1 MIITLCGPRKN
12 LQMFDIVKDDLETKF
27 HIVLEPNWSFSK
39 EDLEKFTDEQFRH
52 LHEVHYRK
60 MAMSDAVVII
70 DYPNPV
76 GYDTQREITMAKSMG
91 IPIYRLSPLIGDTE
105 NRGTAFDWAFDKT
118 STIESMS
125 NEELVREVER
135 RTENGR
141 LSFDV
146 SIASE
151 G

>member
-12 LQMFDIVKDDLETKF
+12 IQMFDIVKDDLETKF

-39 EDLEKFTDEQFRH
+39 EDLAKFTNAQFKR
-52 LHEVHYRK
+52 LHEVHYKK

-76 GYDTQREITMAKSMG
+76 GDDTQREIDMAKTMG
-91 IPIYRLSPLIGDTE
+91 IPIYGLASMMINVE
-105 NRGTAFDWAFDKT
+105 NRDTAFDWAFDKT
-118 STIESMS
+118 SPIESMS
-125 NEELVREVER
+125 NEELVKEVER
-135 RTENGR
+135 RTENGM

-146 SIASE
+146 SITSE

>member
-1 MIITLCGPRKN
+1 MIITLCGSRKN
-12 LQMFDIVKDDLETKF
+12 MRMFNVVKDDLETKF

-39 EDLEKFTDEQFRH
+39 EDLEKFTDEQFRR

-60 MAMSDAVVII
+60 IAMSDAVVII

-76 GYDTQREITMAKSMG
+76 GDDTQREITIAKSMG
-91 IPIYRLSPLIGDTE
+91 IPIHRLSPVMADTE
-105 NRGTAFDWAFDKT
+105 NRDIAFPWAFDKT

-135 RTENGR
+135 RTENGM

-146 SIASE
+146 SITSE

>member
-1 MIITLCGPRKN
+1 MR
-12 LQMFDIVKDDLETKF
+12 MFNVVKDDLETKF

-39 EDLEKFTDEQFRH
+39 EDLEKFTDEQFRR

-60 MAMSDAVVII
+60 IAMSDAVVII

-76 GYDTQREITMAKSMG
+76 GDDTQREITIAKSMG
-91 IPIYRLSPLIGDTE
+91 IPIHRLSPVMADTE
-105 NRGTAFDWAFDKT
+105 NRDIAFPWAFDKT

-135 RTENGR
+135 RTENGM

-146 SIASE
+146 SITSE